1 MLNLSVFPDFLAI
14 GGLVL
19 VFASLLRRTQ
29 QTRLRYW
36 LLGWVMIL
44 VHIVAQLLYLNVP
57 SLEHAGQAVSLSMLL
72 LTSVAFIWAGH
83 DRRSGWVHGFAW
95 SLLAALPDVVFVVL
109 LAWDVADRMTFLWLT
124 GLAVFTA
131 TWLFHSDRRGA
142 RPRERRLVGGAVLFA
157 YLVQAGLV
165 AKGALGLALTWMLF
179 WHYALV
185 AYFFWRGADR
195 ATLGVSFTTSS
206 FVAWA
211 LVFPVAAVLDRWLP
225 GLGIQSEAWNLPKF
239 MVATGMIFTV
249 LEEQLGAAKH
259 AALHDVLTGLPNRR
273 LFAQRL
279 DAALERARRDGGR
292 VALLVIDMD
301 DFKQVNDTRGH
312 AIGDAVLAA
321 AAARLQSRLRVT
333 DTLARLGG
341 DEFAAIL
348 PDPGQDEAVAG
359 QVERLLGGLRT
370 GFQIEGERIVVQASI
385 GIAQYPGD
393 GDDEAGLLA
402 AADRAMYAR
411 KFTGRETRPD

>member
-1 MLNLSVFPDFLAI
+1 MLNLSVFPDLLAI

-19 VFASLLRRTQ
+19 VFASLLRRTR

-36 LLGWVMIL
+36 LVGWVMIL
-44 VHIVAQLLYLNVP
+44 VHIVAQLLYFNLPALDRVG
-57 SLEHAGQAVSLSMLL
+57 EAVSLSMLL

-83 DRRSGWVHGFAW
+83 DRRSGWVHGFGW
-95 SLLAALPDVVFVVL
+95 TVLAALPDVAFVVL
-109 LAWDVADRMTFLWLT
+109 FAWGVQDRVPFLALT
-124 GLAVFTA
+124 GLAACTA
-131 TWLFHSDRRGA
+131 MSLFRSDRRGA
-142 RPRERRLVGGAVLFA
+142 RPRERWMVGAAVLLA
-157 YLVQAGLV
+157 YVGQATLV
-165 AKGALGLALTWMLF
+165 ARAALEPALIWMLC

-195 ATLGVSFTTSS
+195 ATLGVSFTTAS

-211 LVFPVAAVLDRWLP
+211 LVFPVADALERWLP
-225 GLGIQSEAWNLPKF
+225 GLGIQAEAWNLPKF

-259 AALHDVLTGLPNRR
+259 AALHDPLTGLPNRR
-273 LFAQRL
+273 LFTQRL
-279 DAALERARRDGGR
+279 DAALARARQEQGG

-301 DFKQVNDTRGH
+301 DFKRVNDTRGH
-312 AIGDAVLAA
+312 AAGDAVLAA
-321 AAARLQSRLRVT
+321 AAGRLQSRLRVT

-348 PDPGQDEAVAG
+348 PDPGDAAAVAG
-359 QVERLLGGLRT
+359 QIDRLVRALDGG
-370 GFQIEGERIVVQASI
+370 FEIDGERVVVQASI
-385 GIAQYPGD
+385 GAAFFPWD
-393 GDDEAGLLA
+393 GADEAGLLA

-411 KFTGRETRPD
+411 KFDTREQPTG